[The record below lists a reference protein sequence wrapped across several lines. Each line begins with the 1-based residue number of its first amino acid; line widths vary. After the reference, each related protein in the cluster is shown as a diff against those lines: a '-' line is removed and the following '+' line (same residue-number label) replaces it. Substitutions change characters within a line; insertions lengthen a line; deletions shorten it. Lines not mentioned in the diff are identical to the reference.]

1 MTKDEKRI
9 KQIDAIVYNMQRII
23 RALKAEKRALEEK
36 VGVEV

>member
-9 KQIDAIVYNMQRII
+9 KQIDANIYNMQRII
-23 RALKAEKRALEEK
+23 RALKVEKRALEEK

>member
-1 MTKDEKRI
+1 MTKEEKRI
-9 KQIDAIVYNMQRII
+9 KQIDANVYNMMRII